1 MLLYLHKQE
10 VLTLNHGMTV
20 MRRAMTIEVNADK
33 KGSYLKD
40 DYLRLDEHYSEKRI
54 QVHVMREY
62 AEVALTEMANALEL
76 VLHYFTDSKDAF
88 LQRYFAG
95 REEVLKHA
103 TSEASWRS
111 IVEDLSTQQRLI
123 VVDDD
128 DVNRLV
134 LAGPGSGKT
143 RVIVHRIAY
152 LLRVRR
158 VPANAI
164 VALIFNRH
172 AANEIRKRLLSLV
185 GADAYGVSVMTYHSM
200 AMRLTGTRFERRD
213 VVDEGALKQVLEDAV
228 ELLEGT
234 GTADGEDDLREQL
247 LRGYRYIL
255 VDEYQDIDALQYRL
269 VSALAGRQSGEEGRL
284 CILAVGTMIRT
295 STPGATPTIAT
306 SSASAR
312 ITPPLPATLSR
323 TIDRLNA
330 SLPQQISWS
339 TTTQG
344 A

>member
-1 MLLYLHKQE
+1 MP
-10 VLTLNHGMTV
+10 T
-20 MRRAMTIEVNADK
+20 RR
-33 KGSYLKD
+33 SYLKD

-213 VVDEGALKQVLEDAV
+213 VVDEGL
-228 ELLEGT
+228 
-234 GTADGEDDLREQL
+234 
-247 LRGYRYIL
+247 
-255 VDEYQDIDALQYRL
+255 
-269 VSALAGRQSGEEGRL
+269 
-284 CILAVGTMIRT
+284 
-295 STPGATPTIAT
+295 
-306 SSASAR
+306 
-312 ITPPLPATLSR
+312 
-323 TIDRLNA
+323 
-330 SLPQQISWS
+330 
-339 TTTQG
+339 
-344 A
+344 